1 MRTTNRLPWIGAVLL
16 IIAALGLSACG
27 GGAAS
32 SGDNQLTAAPVA
44 SGGTGSAAASAA
56 PAPADTSST
65 VAPAPADTSGAAG
78 NSEIVISLNADP
90 PKLDPAQ
97 SSAFV
102 DRQVLNNICD
112 KLADIDA
119 QGKIVP
125 MLATEWTIS
134 DDKLAYTFRLREGV
148 KFHDGTDFNADA
160 VKANLARDMTD
171 KSPRRTEL
179 SSVQSVDVVD
189 SKTVKFT
196 LKQPFAPFLSV
207 LTDRSGMIVSPKAA
221 QEMGDDFLTKPVCSG
236 PFMFQ
241 DRVKGDHITLVR
253 NPNYWQPGLPKAA
266 KLTYKIFTDPNVALV
281 NLRSG
286 QVDFIDSVPAKEV
299 PNVQQDSKFAVV
311 NQAGFGYQGIY
322 LNTTKPP
329 LDNKAVRKAIDLL
342 IDRDALVKVVFSGTA
357 TPGHSPFAPSHFAF
371 GDSDKYDKPNL
382 DQAKK
387 LLADAGVSNVSF
399 TLKTGTAPVNVQV
412 AQLIQNFLKPA
423 GIDMQIEKLEFGTQ
437 LDQTDKGD
445 FQASALGWS
454 GRPDPDLNIYDFVFT
469 GGANNDSQF
478 TNPTVDEQ
486 LKIARAESDEAKR
499 KAAYDQVMQV
509 LKDEVP
515 YVYLYHQNNVF
526 AMSAQV
532 TGYTYVADGIIRAAN
547 MSKQ

>member
-1 MRTTNRLPWIGAVLL
+1 MVAARQVVARPSRLPPQPPATPE
-16 IIAALGLSACG
+16 ALPPPLPLRPAPNS
-27 GGAAS
+27 
-32 SGDNQLTAAPVA
+32 TAAP
-44 SGGTGSAAASAA
+44 AAG
-56 PAPADTSST
+56 
-65 VAPAPADTSGAAG
+65 DTSGAAG

-125 MLATEWTIS
+125 MLATEWKIS
-134 DDKLAYTFRLREGV
+134 DDKLTYTFTLREGV

-160 VKANLARDMTD
+160 VKANLARDMTE

-189 SKTVKFT
+189 PKTVKMT

-221 QEMGDDFLTKPVCSG
+221 QDMGDDFLTKPVCSG

-266 KLTYKIFTDPNVALV
+266 KLTYKIFTDPNVELV

-299 PNVQQDSKFAVV
+299 PNIQQDSKFAIV
-311 NQAGFGYQGIY
+311 NQARASVSGHLPECHQAAARQQGCAQGDRPADRSRRAGQSRVQR
-322 LNTTKPP
+322 NGDARP
-329 LDNKAVRKAIDLL
+329 LALRAIAIRLW
-342 IDRDALVKVVFSGTA
+342 R
-357 TPGHSPFAPSHFAF
+357 
-371 GDSDKYDKPNL
+371 
-382 DQAKK
+382 QR
-387 LLADAGVSNVSF
+387 
-399 TLKTGTAPVNVQV
+399 
-412 AQLIQNFLKPA
+412 
-423 GIDMQIEKLEFGTQ
+423 QI
-437 LDQTDKGD
+437 
-445 FQASALGWS
+445 
-454 GRPDPDLNIYDFVFT
+454 R
-469 GGANNDSQF
+469 
-478 TNPTVDEQ
+478 
-486 LKIARAESDEAKR
+486 
-499 KAAYDQVMQV
+499 
-509 LKDEVP
+509 
-515 YVYLYHQNNVF
+515 
-526 AMSAQV
+526 
-532 TGYTYVADGIIRAAN
+532 
-547 MSKQ
+547 